1 VNVAL
6 ILWLSGLDVFQGWG
20 GARQNKQTVKGAAQ
34 EESAANAHRGRLL
47 GSRRQSILDFRF

>member
-6 ILWLSGLDVFQGWG
+6 ILCLSGLDVFQGWG

-47 GSRRQSILDFRF
+47 GFAVNRF

>member
-6 ILWLSGLDVFQGWG
+6 ILCLSGLDVFQGWG
-20 GARQNKQTVKGAAQ
+20 GARQKKQTVKGVAQ

-47 GSRRQSILDFRF
+47 GFAANRF